1 MSDDVIFPTTKSL
14 LASLEDSPE
23 SVQLHHGELERLI
36 RTCMDTIYELSVSE
50 CSCGLRR
57 SQVRLEV
64 RPNARFKVFIA

>member
-1 MSDDVIFPTTKSL
+1 MNLANAKSL
-14 LASLEDSPE
+14 LDSLEESPQH
-23 SVQLHHGELERLI
+23 VQLNHGELERLVA
-36 RTCMDTIYELSVSE
+36 TCMDTIYELSVSE